1 MRTNR
6 QRALA
11 ALVALFAASQPALA
25 EEGWRFR
32 LSPYVW
38 FAGLEGNVATVPPLP
53 TAPIDISPRDAL
65 DDTQASLMVILDAKK
80 GRHGAF
86 VDLLYTDV
94 ESDDELVP
102 QPINLTL
109 RSRTKSTIVTLA
121 YEYELYNQDGV
132 VIDLLA
138 GGRYWYVD
146 SKLSFRGGLGL
157 LAGRSISNDESWV
170 DPVLGV
176 KARAPLG
183 DSRFFVAGGAG
194 IGGFGVGSDHF
205 YELSL
210 NVGYQWT
217 DAIGTALGYRMF
229 DVDYEDGGF
238 VYDVRQKGWQLGLTW
253 AF

>member
-1 MRTNR
+1 MKVTYRH
-6 QRALA
+6 ALT
-11 ALVALFAASQPALA
+11 ALLGLLVSPVAALA
-25 EEGWRFR
+25 EEEWRFR
-32 LSPYVW
+32 LSPYLW
-38 FAGLEGNVATVPPLP
+38 FAGLEGDVATVPPLP
-53 TAPIDISPRDAL
+53 TAPIDISPSDAL
-65 DDTQASLMVILDAKK
+65 DDTQASLMVIFEAKK
-80 GRHGAF
+80 GRHGGYLDF
-86 VDLLYTDV
+86 LYTDV

-102 QPINLTL
+102 QPINLVL
-109 RSRTKSTIVTLA
+109 RSRTKSTIFTLA
-121 YEYELYNQDGV
+121 YEYELYNREGT

-138 GGRYWYVD
+138 GGRYWSVD

-157 LAGRSISNDESWV
+157 LAGRSLSNDESWV

-183 DSRFFVAGGAG
+183 DSRFYIAGGAG

-210 NVGYQWT
+210 SAGYQWT

-229 DVDYEDGGF
+229 DVDYEDDGF
-238 VYDVRQKGWQLGLTW
+238 VYDVRQQGWQLGLTW